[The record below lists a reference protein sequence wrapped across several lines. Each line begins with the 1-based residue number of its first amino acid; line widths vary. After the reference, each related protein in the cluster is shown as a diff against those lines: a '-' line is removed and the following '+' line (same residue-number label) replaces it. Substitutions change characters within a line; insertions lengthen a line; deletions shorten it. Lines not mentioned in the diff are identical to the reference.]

1 MSYRAQSPLSGAVHR
16 QTPMMKA
23 NERKPQNLAQGS
35 WKEQTRIPANTEV
48 SEEGFS
54 EEVGLWLVSQAE

>member
-16 QTPMMKA
+16 QTPTMKG

-35 WKEQTRIPANTEV
+35 WKEQTRTPANTEV

-54 EEVGLWLVSQAE
+54 EEVGLWLASQAE